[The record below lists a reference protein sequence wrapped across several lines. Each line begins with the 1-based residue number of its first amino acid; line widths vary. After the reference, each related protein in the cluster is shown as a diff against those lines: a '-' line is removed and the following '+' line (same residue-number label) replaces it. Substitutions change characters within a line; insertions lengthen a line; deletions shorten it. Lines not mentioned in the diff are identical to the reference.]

1 MKTVET
7 IAELRDAVREARR
20 QGKRVGFVPTMGNL
34 HQGHMSLVDKAM
46 RQCEFVVAS
55 IFVNPLQFNDK
66 SDLDRYPRT
75 LAADQIH
82 LEDHGCD
89 LLFFPSVDE
98 MYPEGQD
105 IHTTISVPDVSEGLC
120 GAARPGHFD
129 GVATVVSK
137 LFNMVQPDMAFFGEK
152 DFQQLAVIRKMV
164 KDLSM
169 PIEVVGVETC
179 REEDGLAMSSRNG
192 YLTPDERQQAA
203 HMPKALIAICD
214 ALKAGQK
221 NFDKLCQDAR
231 DYLMAQG
238 FSPDYVEI
246 YNSDTLKPA
255 QPEDEQLTVLGAA
268 FLGNARLIDNMTVQV
283 EAGEADTQPTQSTE
297 AV

>member
-7 IAELRDAVREARR
+7 IAELREAVRHARS

-34 HQGHMSLVDKAM
+34 HEGHMSLVDKAM

-98 MYPEGQD
+98 MYPEGQA
-105 IHTTISVPDVSEGLC
+105 IHATVSVPDVSEGLC

-164 KDLSM
+164 TDLCM

-203 HMPKALIAICD
+203 HMPKALSSIVE

-221 NFDKLCQDAR
+221 NFDKLCQNAR
-231 DYLMAQG
+231 DYLLAQG

-246 YNSDTLKPA
+246 YNGTTLKPA
-255 QPEDEQLTVLGAA
+255 QAEDDQLVVLGAA
-268 FLGNARLIDNMTVQV
+268 FLGNARLIDNMSVQV
-283 EAGEADTQPTQSTE
+283 EPKQADSQPQKDKQT
-297 AV
+297 A

>member
-7 IAELRDAVREARR
+7 ISELRDAVREARR
-20 QGKRVGFVPTMGNL
+20 QGKQVGFVPTMGNL
-34 HQGHMSLVDKAM
+34 HEGHMSLVDKAM

-66 SDLDRYPRT
+66 SDLERYPRT

-98 MYPEGQD
+98 MYPEGQEQ
-105 IHTTISVPDVSEGLC
+105 HTSVSVPDVSEGLC

-164 KDLSM
+164 KDLCM

-179 REEDGLAMSSRNG
+179 REQDGLAMSSRNG
-192 YLTPDERQQAA
+192 YLTPDERLQAA
-203 HMPKALIAICD
+203 HVPQVLTDICE
-214 ALKAGQK
+214 ALKVGQK

-231 DYLMAQG
+231 DHLLAQG
-238 FSPDYVEI
+238 FSPDYIEI
-246 YNSDTLKPA
+246 YNSQTLKPA
-255 QPEDEQLTVLGAA
+255 QPEDEQLVVLGAA

-283 EAGEADTQPTQSTE
+283 NTGAIDTQSIESVET
-297 AV
+297 A

>member
-1 MKTVET
+1 MNTVET
-7 IAELRDAVREARR
+7 IAELREAVRNARS

-34 HQGHMSLVDKAM
+34 HAGHMSLVDKAM
-46 RQCEFVVAS
+46 RECEFVVSS
-55 IFVNPLQFNDK
+55 IFINPLQFNDK

-98 MYPEGQD
+98 MYPAGQD
-105 IHTTISVPDVSEGLC
+105 AQATVSVPDVSEGLC

-137 LFNMVQPDMAFFGEK
+137 LFNMVQPDKAYFGEK
-152 DFQQLAVIRKMV
+152 DFQQLAVIRKLV

-169 PIEVVGVETC
+169 PIEIVGVETS
-179 REEDGLAMSSRNG
+179 REDDGLAMSSRNG
-192 YLTPDERQQAA
+192 FLTPDERLQAV
-203 HMPKALIAICD
+203 HMPKTLESLVE

-231 DYLMAQG
+231 DSLLAQG

-246 YNSDTLKPA
+246 YNGETLKPA
-255 QPEDEQLTVLGAA
+255 QAEDTQLVVLGAA
-268 FLGNARLIDNMTVQV
+268 FLGNARLIDNMSVQV
-283 EAGEADTQPTQSTE
+283 EPKQADRQPQKDVQT
-297 AV
+297 A

>member
-20 QGKRVGFVPTMGNL
+20 QGKQVGFVPTMGNL
-34 HQGHMSLVDKAM
+34 HEGHMSLVDKAM

-105 IHTTISVPDVSEGLC
+105 NHANVSVPDVSEGLC

-137 LFNMVQPDMAFFGEK
+137 LFNMVQPDKAFFGEK

-164 KDLSM
+164 NDLCM

-192 YLTPDERQQAA
+192 YLTPDERLQAV
-203 HMPKALIAICD
+203 HMPKALTNICD

-238 FSPDYVEI
+238 FSPDYVDI
-246 YNSDTLKPA
+246 YNSKTLKPA
-255 QPEDEQLTVLGAA
+255 QPEDEELTVLGAA
-268 FLGNARLIDNMTVQV
+268 FLGNARLIDNMSVQV
-283 EAGEADTQPTQSTE
+283 EAGEADAQPTQSVET
-297 AV
+297 V